1 MRIKRRHSA
10 RCRLPGLTRCLL
22 AIFGLTALSAAADAE
37 TLAFVG
43 ANVVPMDQEVVL
55 SGQTVLV
62 RNGVISRIG
71 PDSTVEVPA
80 GAKRIDAR
88 DKYLLPG
95 LAEMHAHIPGRRQ
108 RAGWLQDVLLLFVAN
123 GVTTARGMLGAPC
136 HLQLQQQI
144 ASGEVLGPRIFTS
157 GPSLNG
163 NTVDGTEQARSMV
176 EEQAGKGYD
185 FLKLH
190 PGLSVEEYQVIA
202 DTSRRL
208 GMPFTGHVPE
218 QVGLPMALASGQA
231 TIEHLDGYMQAMV
244 PAGVATPA
252 EPGLFGIGLTDA
264 VDVNRIP
271 ELARE
276 TEMAGVWNVPTLS
289 LIENFVAPEDP
300 LITAQ
305 GPGMAFVPRD
315 MLAGWITS
323 KQSILDNPGY
333 QPETAE
339 RFMEIRAKLT
349 RTLQQQG
356 AGLLLGSDAPEV
368 FNVPG
373 FSIHHELDD
382 LVDAG
387 LTPYQALR
395 TGTALPAE
403 FFGASGQFGTLVEGS
418 EADMILVASNPLQ
431 DVSALRQPLGVMVR
445 GQWLDREEID
455 KRLAQVAERYSG
467 GDYPAAAPADSPAAI
482 HQHGPGTCE

>member
-1 MRIKRRHSA
+1 MRILQRRSA
-10 RCRLPGLTRCLL
+10 RYRHTGLTSCLL
-22 AIFGLTALSAAADAE
+22 AILGLSAFSAAANAE
-37 TLAFVG
+37 TFAFVG

-62 RNGVISRIG
+62 RDGIISRIG

-88 DKYLLPG
+88 GKYLLPG

-163 NTVDGTEQARSMV
+163 NTVDGIEQARSMV

-208 GMPFTGHVPE
+208 GIPFTGHVPE
-218 QVGLPMALASGQA
+218 QVGLPLALASGQA

-244 PAGVATPA
+244 PAEAPAPA

-264 VDVNRIP
+264 ADINRIP
-271 ELARE
+271 ALARE

-289 LIENFVAPEDP
+289 LIENFVVPEDP
-300 LITAQ
+300 LVTAQ
-305 GPGMAFVPRD
+305 GPGMAYVPRD

-323 KQSILDNPGY
+323 KQSILDSPAY
-333 QPETAE
+333 RPEMAG
-339 RFMEIRAKLT
+339 RFIAIRAKLT
-349 RTLQQQG
+349 RALQQQG
-356 AGLLLGSDAPEV
+356 AGLLLGSDAPQV

-418 EADMILVASNPLQ
+418 EADMVLVPSNPLQ
-431 DVSALRQPLGVMVR
+431 DVTTLRQPLGVMVR

-455 KRLAQVAERYSG
+455 KRLAKVAERYG
-467 GDYPAAAPADSPAAI
+467 GGNYPAAAPADSPAAV